1 MKRKH
6 TQGSSDLER
15 KRKEIDQIDRRLLD
29 LINKRIRLVSDAII
43 IKKEMGKKLRDLK
56 REREIIERLKSI
68 NRGPLKEENLRE
80 VFRLILKV
88 GRRHSIP

>member
-1 MKRKH
+1 M
-6 TQGSSDLER
+6 ER

-29 LINKRIRLVSDAII
+29 LINKRIRLVSDAIA

-56 REREIIERLKSI
+56 REQEIIERLKSI